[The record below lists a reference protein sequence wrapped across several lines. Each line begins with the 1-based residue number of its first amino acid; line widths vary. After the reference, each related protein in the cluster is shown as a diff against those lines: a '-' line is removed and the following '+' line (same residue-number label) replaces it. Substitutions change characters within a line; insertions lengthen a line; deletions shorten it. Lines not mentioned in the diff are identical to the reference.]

1 MEGLKRSLLL
11 EILTGLGH
19 DELQRFKDGLGEVQ
33 LKEGQ
38 ERVPAERL
46 QDASPAQLVDLLIS
60 FYGEHEGAEV
70 TAAALRATG
79 QEALAERLMETP
91 QADNDLIH
99 MEEHTFEISNIF
111 SAEKS
116 DYTCLLLPM
125 MEQRKLIQIA
135 DCSVIL
141 PGHCLPPPID
151 VSASEMMSTTDSYKD
166 SVRQEDGAGVGSNT
180 GQRRK
185 LMCQLCQ
192 TEEDIFEE
200 VMPEIVPGP
209 KRYQHTYR
217 VHFTRTGSYR
227 CSETA
232 LGFEVRASVA
242 IEYKW
247 ESWKRHLNPHQLQG
261 WDVAGPLFNFQV
273 EPAGAIA
280 AIHLPH
286 VVCLKGGEVDISLMY
301 VAHIVNGELTLEKP
315 TRVKPFY
322 AVLENPSFSCLGLV
336 FRYLFKHI
344 PVHSKVLLYHAAMS
358 APTTLH
364 VYVIPCDDSLEKA
377 VEEHEEKY
385 NAVLLNKPPQMD
397 EALYVDRNYSVAS
410 SPNTEILPK
419 KLKFCYPNQER
430 LQPFIEV
437 YTRDMKMGIKLHIT
451 EVSSTEIL
459 WETTVRVEDV
469 QRARSSPEEQADLH
483 FIDRQR
489 KQLIQRVTGMD
500 ALLDKLYGLLL
511 DEEQYQRIRAE
522 ATNQDKM
529 RRLYDLVPSW
539 NRACKDRLYEALKVQ
554 HKHLV
559 AELERQ

>member
-19 DELQRFKDGLGEVQ
+19 DELQRLKDGLGEVQ

-38 ERVPAERL
+38 ERVPSERL
-46 QDASPAQLVDLLIS
+46 QDASPARLVDLLIS

-70 TAAALRATG
+70 TADALRAMG
-79 QEALAERLMETP
+79 QGALAERLMETP
-91 QADNDLIH
+91 QADNDLIDT
-99 MEEHTFEISNIF
+99 EECTLQISNK
-111 SAEKS
+111 KS
-116 DYTCLLLPM
+116 DNDLPTRIRASACEM
-125 MEQRKLIQIA
+125 PI
-135 DCSVIL
+135 IL
-141 PGHCLPPPID
+141 STEDSGHCLPPPID

-200 VMPEIVPGP
+200 VKPEIVPGS

-217 VHFTRTGSYR
+217 VHFSRTGSYR

-247 ESWKRHLNPHQLQG
+247 ESWKQHLNPHQLQG
-261 WDVAGPLFNFQV
+261 WDVAGPLFSIQV

-322 AVLENPSFSCLGLV
+322 AVLENPSFSCLGLI

-377 VEEHEEKY
+377 VEEHEEKH

-419 KLKFCYPNQER
+419 KLKFCYPSQEKW
-430 LQPFIEV
+430 QPFIEV
-437 YTRDMKMGIKLHIT
+437 YTRDMEMGIKLHIT

-469 QRARSSPEEQADLH
+469 QRARSPPEEQADLH
-483 FIDRQR
+483 FIDKQR

-500 ALLDKLYGLLL
+500 ALLDNLYGLLL

-522 ATNQDKM
+522 ATNQEKM
-529 RRLYDLVPSW
+529 RRHTQGTHTRSSS
-539 NRACKDRLYEALKVQ
+539 A
-554 HKHLV
+554 
-559 AELERQ
+559 